1 MERGHTSGEMEG
13 CLLASTK
20 MTRSKAK
27 ESISGKMAELIMET
41 GKTENSMDLATI
53 LSQITKVILNSPL
66 RRATGSQG
74 SDRSGKKISPN
85 KK

>member
-1 MERGHTSGEMEG
+1 
-13 CLLASTK
+13 
-20 MTRSKAK
+20 MTRSRAK
-27 ESISGKMAELIMET
+27 ESISGKMGELIMET

-53 LSQITKVILNSPL
+53 LSQITKVILNSPS
-66 RRATGSQG
+66 RRATGSQV